1 MTKIIKFGVCCAFFA
16 LFLTAC
22 DDRNIKP
29 LPIPDVYDGSLFAN
43 HTTAETSIRLQLEAL
58 VTEIKRGRA
67 TNTIL
72 SGKTLSDL
80 YNVGNPSLK
89 SITTPYYVSRIEGAG
104 NWLEE
109 LANASGTLYAPGAPA
124 GKGGTFGGYLFEE
137 NGLELEQMVEKGLFG
152 AALYHQAT
160 VLMQGEITPATVD
173 RLVHL
178 YGAHPDFPNTP
189 TAGKATNPDKFM
201 AGYAAR
207 RDKNDGKGLYSQVK
221 QAFIKLQ
228 AAVKAEDDYAVERDE
243 ALATIRTTW
252 EKANAATV
260 INYCHSVVA
269 TMSAT
274 APTDN
279 DKAKSLHAY
288 GECVGFL
295 HGWRTIPQ
303 GYKALSDAEID
314 ELLVL
319 LNAPYNG
326 TPTSYKFATAPVNEL
341 PKLLQVID
349 KLKAKFGFTAQEVED
364 FKKNWVSEQGR

>member
-1 MTKIIKFGVCCAFFA
+1 MTKLLKSYSIYALLA
-16 LFLTAC
+16 LFLASC
-22 DDRNIKP
+22 DDQNVKP
-29 LPIPDVYDGSLFAN
+29 LAIPEAYDGSAFAAN
-43 HTTAETSIRLQLEAL
+43 TTAETSIRLQLEAL
-58 VTEIKRGRA
+58 VTEIKRGRT

-72 SGKTLSDL
+72 SDKTLSDL
-80 YNVGNPSLK
+80 YNTGNPSLK
-89 SITTPYYVSRIEGAG
+89 SITTPYYAGRLEGAG

-109 LANASGTLYAPGAPA
+109 LAKASGPVYQLGTPTGQ
-124 GKGGTFGGYLFEE
+124 GGTFGGYLFEE

-160 VLMQGEITPATVD
+160 VLMQGPISLATVD

-189 TAGKATNPDKFM
+189 TASKAANPDKFM

-207 RDKNDGKGLYSQVK
+207 RDKNDGAGLYAQLK

-228 AAVKAEDDYAVERDE
+228 AAVKAGENYNVERDE
-243 ALATIRTTW
+243 ALAAIRATW
-252 EKANAATV
+252 EQVNAGTV

-274 APTDN
+274 APTDS
-279 DKAKSLHAY
+279 DKARALHAY

-326 TPTSYKFATAPVNEL
+326 TPTSYKFATDPVNEL
-341 PKLLQVID
+341 PKLLQIIE
-349 KLKAKFGFTAQEVED
+349 KLKTKFGFTAQEVED